1 MMQKARLCI
10 AKEETHMKL
19 TDLFSLQG
27 TLFAMMLIG
36 AYLKKRGI
44 VDENGKRCLSDLCIN
59 VVIPCNI
66 FKSCLIE
73 FQPGIFRTCALLLL
87 SAVVLQALCL
97 VLNRFLFNRYPDRR
111 KKVLQY
117 CTIVPM
123 SGFLGNPIA
132 EGLYSA
138 LGVLYTSIFLIPMR
152 IIMWSVGTTYFIAD
166 ATMDK
171 RKVVRNVLTHPCL
184 VAIYLGLAC
193 MAAQVHLPRVLT
205 ETVRYIGSCN
215 SALTMFIVGTIFA
228 DVKLLTIFSRDTLL
242 FSVLRLVLLPAA
254 AYGLGLVLGLDPVSH
269 GVSVLMTGMPAGAT
283 AAIFAARY
291 GSDAPFAT
299 KCVVMTT
306 LLSMLTLPLWSWLV
320 G

>member
-1 MMQKARLCI
+1 MDIL
-10 AKEETHMKL
+10 
-19 TDLFSLQG
+19 DLFSLQG

-36 AYLKKRGI
+36 AWLKKRGI
-44 VDENGKRCLSDLCIN
+44 VDNNGKKCLTDLCVN
-59 VVIPCNI
+59 MVIPCNI

-73 FQPGIFRTCALLLL
+73 FNMGIFKSCAMLLL
-87 SAVVLQALCL
+87 SAVILQCLCL
-97 VLNRFLFNRYPDRR
+97 TLNKFIFNRYAPQQ

-132 EGLYSA
+132 EGIYDQ

-152 IIMWSVGTTYFIAD
+152 VVMWSVGTTYFVAD
-166 ATMDK
+166 AEVDK
-171 RKVVRNVLTHPCL
+171 KKVLKNVLTHPCL
-184 VAIYLGLAC
+184 VAIYLGLIC
-193 MAAQVHLPRVLT
+193 MVTQIQLPRVIT

-215 SALTMFIVGTIFA
+215 SALTMFIVGTILA
-228 DVKLLTIFSRDTLL
+228 DVKLPTIVNRHPIT
-242 FSVLRLVLLPAA
+242 FSVFRLAILPAIA
-254 AYGLGLVLGLDPVSH
+254 LGLGRLLGLDNVSL
-269 GVSVLMTGMPAGAT
+269 GISVLMTGMPAGAT

-299 KCVVMTT
+299 KCVVMST
-306 LLSMLTLPLWSWLV
+306 LLSMLSLPLWCYLV

>member
-1 MMQKARLCI
+1 MSIL
-10 AKEETHMKL
+10 
-19 TDLFSLQG
+19 DLFSLQG

-36 AYLKKRGI
+36 AWLKKRGI
-44 VDENGKRCLSDLCIN
+44 VDDNGKKCLTDLCVN
-59 VVIPCNI
+59 MVIPCNI

-73 FQPGIFRTCALLLL
+73 FNMGVFKSCAMLLL
-87 SAVVLQALCL
+87 SAVILQCLCL
-97 VLNRFLFNRYPDRR
+97 TLNKFIFNRYAPRQ

-132 EGLYSA
+132 EGIYDQ

-152 IIMWSVGTTYFIAD
+152 VVMWSVGTTYFVAD
-166 ATMDK
+166 AEVDK
-171 RKVVRNVLTHPCL
+171 KKVLKNVLTHPCL
-184 VAIYLGLAC
+184 VAIYLGLIC
-193 MAAQVHLPRVLT
+193 MVTQIQLPRVIT

-215 SALTMFIVGTIFA
+215 SALTMFIVGTILA
-228 DVKLLTIFSRDTLL
+228 DVKLPTIVNRHTIT
-242 FSVLRLVLLPAA
+242 FSVFRLAILPAIA
-254 AYGLGLVLGLDPVSH
+254 LGLGRLLGLDNVSL
-269 GVSVLMTGMPAGAT
+269 GISVLMTGMPAGAT

-299 KCVVMTT
+299 KCVVMST
-306 LLSMLTLPLWSWLV
+306 LFSMLSLPLWCYLV

>member
-1 MMQKARLCI
+1 
-10 AKEETHMKL
+10 MKL
-19 TDLFSLQG
+19 TDLFTLQG
-27 TLFAMMLIG
+27 TLFAMMLVG
-36 AYLKKRGI
+36 AWLKRRGI
-44 VDENGKRCLSDLCIN
+44 IDENGKRCLSDLCIN

-73 FQPGIFRTCALLLL
+73 LQPGIFKTCGLLLL
-87 SAVVLQALCL
+87 SAVLLQALCL
-97 VLNRFLFNRYPDRR
+97 VLNRFLFNRYPDQQ

-152 IIMWSVGTTYFIAD
+152 IIMWSVGTTYFVANEK
-166 ATMDK
+166 MD
-171 RKVVRNVLTHPCL
+171 RKKVLRNVLTHPCL
-184 VAIYLGLAC
+184 VAIYLGLIC
-193 MAAQVHLPRVLT
+193 MATQVHLPRVLT
-205 ETVRYIGSCN
+205 ETVRYIGNCN
-215 SALTMFIVGTIFA
+215 SALTMFIVGTILA
-228 DVKLLTIFSRDTLL
+228 DVKLLTIANRDTLL
-242 FSVLRLVLLPAA
+242 FGVLRLALLPAA
-254 AYGLGLVLGLDPVSH
+254 AFGLGRLLGLDTVSL

-291 GSDAPFAT
+291 DSDAAFAT

>member
-1 MMQKARLCI
+1 
-10 AKEETHMKL
+10 MKL
-19 TDLFSLQG
+19 TDLFTLQG
-27 TLFAMMLIG
+27 TLFAMMLVG
-36 AYLKKRGI
+36 AWLKRRGI
-44 VDENGKRCLSDLCIN
+44 IDENGKRCLSDLCIN

-73 FQPGIFRTCALLLL
+73 LQPGIFKTCGLLLL
-87 SAVVLQALCL
+87 SAVLLQVLCL
-97 VLNRFLFNRYPDRR
+97 VLNRFLFNRYPDQQ

-152 IIMWSVGTTYFIAD
+152 IIMWSVGTTYFVANEK
-166 ATMDK
+166 MD
-171 RKVVRNVLTHPCL
+171 RKKVLRNVLTHPCL
-184 VAIYLGLAC
+184 VAIYLGLLC
-193 MAAQVHLPRVLT
+193 MATQVHLPRVLT
-205 ETVRYIGSCN
+205 ETVRYIGNCN
-215 SALTMFIVGTIFA
+215 SALTMFIVGTILA
-228 DVKLLTIFSRDTLL
+228 DVKLLTIVNRDTLL
-242 FSVLRLVLLPAA
+242 FGVLRLALLPAA
-254 AYGLGLVLGLDPVSH
+254 AFGLGRLLGLDTVSL

-291 GSDAPFAT
+291 DSDAAFAT

>member
-1 MMQKARLCI
+1 
-10 AKEETHMKL
+10 MKL
-19 TDLFSLQG
+19 SDLFSLQG
-27 TLFAMMLIG
+27 TLFAMMLVG
-36 AYLKKRGI
+36 AWLKRRGVI
-44 VDENGKRCLSDLCIN
+44 DESGKRCLSDLCIN

-73 FQPGIFRTCALLLL
+73 FQPGIFKTCGLLLL
-87 SAVVLQALCL
+87 SAVILQAVCL
-97 VLNRFLFNRYPDRR
+97 VLNRFLFNRYPDRQ

-132 EGLYSA
+132 EGLYSSI
-138 LGVLYTSIFLIPMR
+138 GVLYTSIFLIPMR

-166 ATMDK
+166 ATVDK
-171 RKVVRNVLTHPCL
+171 KKVVKNVLTHPCL
-184 VAIYLGLAC
+184 VAIYLGLLC
-193 MAAQVHLPRVLT
+193 MAAQVHLPKVLT

-215 SALTMFIVGTIFA
+215 SALTMFIVGTILA
-228 DVKLLTIFSRDTLL
+228 DVKLLTIVSRDALL
-242 FSVLRLVLLPAA
+242 FSVLRLALLPAA
-254 AYGLGLVLGLDPVSH
+254 AYGLGLALGLDTVSH

-283 AAIFAARY
+283 AAIFASRY

>member
-1 MMQKARLCI
+1 
-10 AKEETHMKL
+10 MKL

-27 TLFAMMLIG
+27 TLFAMMLVG
-36 AYLKKRGI
+36 AWLKRRGVI
-44 VDENGKRCLSDLCIN
+44 DENGKRCLSDLCIK

-73 FQPGIFRTCALLLL
+73 LQPGIFKTCGLLLL
-87 SAVVLQALCL
+87 SAVLLQALCL
-97 VLNRFLFNRYPDRR
+97 VLNRFLFNRYPDQQ

-132 EGLYSA
+132 EGLYSS

-152 IIMWSVGTTYFIAD
+152 IIMWSVGTTYFVANEK
-166 ATMDK
+166 MD
-171 RKVVRNVLTHPCL
+171 RKKVLRNVLTHPCL
-184 VAIYLGLAC
+184 VAIYLGLLC
-193 MAAQVHLPRVLT
+193 MATQVHLPKVLT

-215 SALTMFIVGTIFA
+215 SALTMFIVGTILA
-228 DVKLLTIFSRDTLL
+228 DVKLITIVNRDTLL
-242 FSVLRLVLLPAA
+242 FSALRLGLLPAA
-254 AYGLGLVLGLDPVSH
+254 AFGLGRLLGLDVMSL

-291 GSDAPFAT
+291 DSDAPFAT

>member
-1 MMQKARLCI
+1 MSIL
-10 AKEETHMKL
+10 
-19 TDLFSLQG
+19 DLFSLQG

-36 AYLKKRGI
+36 AWLKKRGI
-44 VDENGKRCLSDLCIN
+44 VDDNGKKCLTDLCVN
-59 VVIPCNI
+59 MVIPCNI

-73 FQPGIFRTCALLLL
+73 FNMGIFKSCAMLLL
-87 SAVVLQALCL
+87 SAVILQCLCL
-97 VLNRFLFNRYPDRR
+97 TLNKFIFNRYAPQQ

-132 EGLYSA
+132 EGIYDQ

-152 IIMWSVGTTYFIAD
+152 VVMWSVGTTYFVAD
-166 ATMDK
+166 AEVDK
-171 RKVVRNVLTHPCL
+171 KKVLKNVLTHPCL
-184 VAIYLGLAC
+184 VAIYLGLIC
-193 MAAQVHLPRVLT
+193 MVTQIQLPRVIT

-215 SALTMFIVGTIFA
+215 SALTMFIVGTILA
-228 DVKLLTIFSRDTLL
+228 DVKLPTIVNRHTIT
-242 FSVLRLVLLPAA
+242 FSVFRLAILPAIA
-254 AYGLGLVLGLDPVSH
+254 LGLGRLLGLDNVSL
-269 GVSVLMTGMPAGAT
+269 GISVLMTGMPAGAT

-299 KCVVMTT
+299 KCVVMST
-306 LLSMLTLPLWSWLV
+306 LLSMLTLPLWCYLV

>member
-1 MMQKARLCI
+1 LDI
-10 AKEETHMKL
+10 L
-19 TDLFSLQG
+19 DIFSLQG

-36 AYLKKRGI
+36 AWMKKRGI
-44 VDENGKRCLSDLCIN
+44 IDDNGKKCLTDLCVN
-59 VVIPCNI
+59 MVIPCNI

-73 FQPGIFRTCALLLL
+73 FNMGIFKSCAMLLL
-87 SAVVLQALCL
+87 SAVILQVLCL
-97 VLNRFLFNRYPDRR
+97 TLNKFIFNRYQPQQR
-111 KKVLQY
+111 KVLQY

-132 EGLYSA
+132 EGIYDE

-152 IIMWSVGTTYFIAD
+152 VVMWSVGTTYFVAD
-166 ATMDK
+166 AEVDK
-171 RKVVRNVLTHPCL
+171 KKVLKNVATHPCL
-184 VAIYLGLAC
+184 VAIYLGLFF
-193 MAAQVHLPRVLT
+193 MVTQIQLPSVVT

-215 SALTMFIVGTIFA
+215 SALTMFIVGTILA
-228 DVKLLTIFSRDTLL
+228 DVKLPTIVNRDTLT
-242 FSVLRLVLLPAA
+242 FSVFRLAILPAVA
-254 AYGLGLVLGLDPVSH
+254 LGLGRLLGLDSVSL

-306 LLSMLTLPLWSWLV
+306 LASMLTLPLWCYIV